1 MKLLT
6 AEQIKALDQFTIQNE
21 PISSIDLMERASY
34 ACVDWILKNTEQDHF
49 TVFCGRG
56 NNGGDGLAIARLLF
70 QKGKEVSVFILEVSN
85 PTSDFQTNLQRLPQ
99 EIEVSYIN
107 ENTLNELIIP
117 NQTIIIDAIFGV
129 GLSKPLNSWVGQIVK
144 FINSS
149 KMKVISIDIPTG
161 MYANLPQE
169 KNAIIIKA
177 DHTLTFH
184 KPKLNMLLPQT
195 GNYVGNLVVLDIGL
209 LTEYEK
215 EFESRYFIN
224 TFSEIASLYNRLQ
237 PRPTFSHKGS
247 YGHTLLAVGSYGKA
261 GAATLAAKAC
271 LRAGTGLLSVFSS
284 ECNRIILQ
292 TSVPEA
298 MFVASETDKHI
309 SGRIDYSRYNAI
321 GVGSGVGTHEETQKF
336 LKCLIQEAQIPLVLD
351 ADALN
356 ILAENPTWLA
366 FLPPKS
372 ILTPHLKEFE
382 RLVGSWQNDYE
393 CLELLQ
399 NFARKNNVY
408 VVLKGAY
415 SKIAVPDGKILI
427 NTSGNAGM
435 ATGGSGD
442 VLTGII
448 TGLLA
453 QHYTPL
459 EAVCIGVYVH
469 GLSADLAVKRVGQTS
484 LVAGD
489 IVEYLSEAFLEF
501 QKDFRKA

>member
-6 AEQIKALDQFTIQNE
+6 AEQIKALDQFTIQNK
-21 PISSIDLMERASY
+21 PITSIDLMERASY
-34 ACVDWILKNTEQDHF
+34 VCVDWILKNIEQEHF
-49 TVFCGRG
+49 TIFCGRG

-70 QKGKEVSVFILEVSN
+70 QKGKEVRVFILEVSN
-85 PTSDFQTNLQRLPQ
+85 PTNDFQANLQRLPQ
-99 EIEVSYIN
+99 EIQTSFIN
-107 ENTLNELIIP
+107 ENTLNELVIA

-129 GLSKPLNSWVGQIVK
+129 GLSKPLSGWVGEIVK
-144 FINSS
+144 FINFS

-169 KNAIIIKA
+169 KNIPIIKA
-177 DHTLTFH
+177 NYTLTFH

-195 GNYVGNLVVLDIGL
+195 GNYAGNLIVLDIGL

-215 EFESRYFIN
+215 EFDSQYFIN
-224 TFSEIASLYNRLQ
+224 TFPEIASLYSRLQ
-237 PRPTFSHKGS
+237 PRSTFSHKGS
-247 YGHTLLAVGSYGKA
+247 YGHSLLAVGSYGKA

-271 LRAGTGLLSVFSS
+271 LRAGTGLLSVFSA
-284 ECNRIILQ
+284 ECNHVILQ

-298 MFVASETDKHI
+298 MFIASETNQYI
-309 SGRIDYSRYNAI
+309 SGKIDYSRYNAI
-321 GVGSGVGTHEETQKF
+321 GVGSGIGTHKETQTF
-336 LKCLIQEAQIPLVLD
+336 LKFLIQEAQIPLVLD

-366 FLPPKS
+366 FLPAEC
-372 ILTPHLKEFE
+372 ILTPHPKEFE

-393 CLELLQ
+393 CLEFLQ

-415 SKIAVPDGKILI
+415 SKIATPDGKILI

-459 EAVCIGVYVH
+459 EAVCIGIYIH
-469 GLSADLAVKRVGQTS
+469 GLSADLASKDTGQIS
-484 LVAGD
+484 LIASD
-489 IVEYLSEAFLEF
+489 IIEYLPQAFFEL
-501 QKDFRKA
+501 KKYYI

>member
-21 PISSIDLMERASY
+21 PITSIDLMERASY
-34 ACVDWILKNTEQDHF
+34 ACVDWILENIEQEHF
-49 TVFCGRG
+49 TIFCGRG

-85 PTSDFQTNLQRLPQ
+85 PTNDFQANLQRLPQ
-99 EIEVSYIN
+99 EIQTSSIN
-107 ENTLNELIIP
+107 ENTLNELVIA

-129 GLSKPLNSWVGQIVK
+129 GLSKPLSSWVGEIIK
-144 FINSS
+144 FINFS
-149 KMKVISIDIPTG
+149 KMKVISIDMPTG

-169 KNAIIIKA
+169 KNTSIIKA
-177 DHTLTFH
+177 NYTLTFH

-195 GNYVGNLVVLDIGL
+195 GNYVGELVVLDISL

-215 EFESRYFIN
+215 EFESQYFIN
-224 TFSEIASLYNRLQ
+224 TFPEIAGLYSRLQ
-237 PRPTFSHKGS
+237 PRPNFSHKGS
-247 YGHTLLAVGSYGKA
+247 YGHSLLAVGSYGKA

-271 LRAGTGLLSVFSS
+271 LRTGTGLLSVFSAIS
-284 ECNRIILQ
+284 NHVILQ

-298 MFVASETDKHI
+298 MFIASETDDYI
-309 SGRIDYSRYNAI
+309 SGKIDYGRYNAI
-321 GVGSGVGTHEETQKF
+321 GVGSGIGTHQETQTF
-336 LKCLIQEAQIPLVLD
+336 LKFLIQEAQIPLVLD

-366 FLPPKS
+366 FLPS
-372 ILTPHLKEFE
+372 ECILTPHPKEFE

-415 SKIAVPDGKILI
+415 SKIATPDGKILI

-459 EAVCIGVYVH
+459 EAVCIGTYVH
-469 GLSADLAVKRVGQTS
+469 GLSANFASKDIGQLS
-484 LVAGD
+484 LIAGD
-489 IVEYLSEAFLEF
+489 IIEYLPQAFLEL
-501 QKDFRKA
+501 QKYYS